1 MMVST
6 KGRYALRV
14 LIDLALHP
22 TDESLDQRKQMHDG
36 RQQIINL
43 NSLLSI

>member
-14 LIDLALHP
+14 LIDIAKHP
-22 TDESLDQRKQMHDG
+22 RDEYVSLK
-36 RQQIINL
+36 
-43 NSLLSI
+43 